1 TDLLR
6 CSCSGLPDLCL
17 TYPVNSVDLLL
28 ANYPPDAWGFTKKP
42 KQSERGRHRL
52 LTEQLADTRAGGVR
66 RSKQTKSNKRELT
79 GSAHGE

>member
-1 TDLLR
+1 MYSKQQAAETLQRDGKPARPISHSAL
-6 CSCSGLPDLCL
+6 D
-17 TYPVNSVDLLL
+17 V
-28 ANYPPDAWGFTKKP
+28 WGFTKKP